1 MTRISVP
8 RSSRWVAK
16 LWRSACSVTPF
27 RIPAASAASWNS
39 RLSWRVVIGLPGLR
53 PGNSQRSCMGV
64 VESKPRWRVFHHWRN
79 RSSVSGDSM
88 TFAVLAA
95 LGLLDPNDPLRA
107 VDVLDLQPDHLAGA
121 QAAAVAETEQHAHLK
136 AARDREQAP
145 GLVLAHHQRNLL
157 RLTEV
162 INLGRKI
169 QSPQRH
175 AKQEPQPGHDAIAIA
190 DARARLGKMQLK
202 PADIL
207 RRGGV
212 RGLLEKR
219 SKPLAAVNMAPLR
232 PRAELACIHV
242 LDHALAQRADRNR
255 THGQLLSWMR
265 WTTPPSSRQADMPAI
280 DDLSFGYRALG

>member
-1 MTRISVP
+1 MGGKGVSKRMERYALADSGRIGRLMEQAVELAGCHRLAGPLAWKQPALLHGS
-8 RSSRWVAK
+8 
-16 LWRSACSVTPF
+16 CGIQTP
-27 RIPAASAASWNS
+27 PA
-39 RLSWRVVIGLPGLR
+39 RLPPLPQQVERVGRQHDI
-53 PGNSQRSCMGV
+53 
-64 VESKPRWRVFHHWRN
+64 
-79 RSSVSGDSM
+79 
-88 TFAVLAA
+88 AVLAA
-95 LGLLDPNDPLRA
+95 LGLLDPNDLLRA

-121 QAAAVAETEQHAHLK
+121 QAAAVAETEQP
-136 AARDREQAP
+136 P

-175 AKQEPQPGHDAIAIA
+175 AKQEPQPGHDAVAIA

-207 RRGGV
+207 RRGRL
-212 RGLLEKR
+212 RGPLEKR

-232 PRAELACIHV
+232 SRAELACIHV

-265 WTTPPSSRQADMPAI
+265 LTTPRSSRQADRPAT
-280 DDLSFGYRALG
+280 DHLS